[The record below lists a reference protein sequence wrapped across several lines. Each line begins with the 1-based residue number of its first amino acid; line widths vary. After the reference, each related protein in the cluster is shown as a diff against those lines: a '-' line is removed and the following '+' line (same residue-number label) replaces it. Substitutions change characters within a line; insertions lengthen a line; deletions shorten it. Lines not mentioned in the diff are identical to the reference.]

1 MNPIFD
7 GLKLM
12 AAGMGFVFSFL
23 VIMIICMKIMAKL
36 LKPIE
41 TCLDPAAPAPK
52 ARANSGDDNARRAA
66 AAIAALIAHK
76 NGK

>member
-1 MNPIFD
+1 MGPILD

-12 AAGMGFVFSFL
+12 AAGMGFVFAFL

-41 TCLDPAAPAPK
+41 TCLDPVAPPPK
-52 ARANSGDDNARRAA
+52 KKASDGDDNARRAA
-66 AAIAALIAHK
+66 AAVAALIASK
-76 NGK
+76 K

>member
-1 MNPIFD
+1 MGPILD

-12 AAGMGFVFSFL
+12 AAGMGFVFAFL

-41 TCLDPAAPAPK
+41 TCLDPVAPPPK
-52 ARANSGDDNARRAA
+52 KKASAGDDDARRAA
-66 AAIAALIAHK
+66 AAVAALIASK
-76 NGK
+76 K

>member
-1 MNPIFD
+1 MSPILD

-41 TCLDPAAPAPK
+41 TCLDPVAPAPK
-52 ARANSGDDNARRAA
+52 KKAAAGDDNARRAA
-66 AAIAALIAHK
+66 AAIAALIASK
-76 NGK
+76 K

>member
-1 MNPIFD
+1 MGPILD

-41 TCLDPAAPAPK
+41 TCLDPVAPAPK
-52 ARANSGDDNARRAA
+52 KKASAGDDNARRAA
-66 AAIAALIAHK
+66 AAIAALIASK
-76 NGK
+76 K